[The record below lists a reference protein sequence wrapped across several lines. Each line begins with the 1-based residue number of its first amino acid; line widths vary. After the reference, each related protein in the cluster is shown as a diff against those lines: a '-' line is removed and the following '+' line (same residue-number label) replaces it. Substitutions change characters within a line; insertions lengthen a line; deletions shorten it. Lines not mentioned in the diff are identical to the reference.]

1 MKTTLRIINDLA
13 LNNPKGL
20 VELAE
25 QNYQSELDEVASKI
39 VDNDDIKIVALAGP
53 SASGKTTT
61 AHILCEKLKALG
73 EKTEIISLDDFYLP
87 VDKLPVLEDG
97 TRDIESVNA
106 LDIPL
111 INKCFG
117 EIIETGKTLLP
128 KFNFSEKKRVLAARS
143 IDVSG
148 RSIAIVEGLHA
159 LNPLIT
165 DLVPQKNIFKAYISV
180 NCGIESEDG
189 AKLLSS
195 KKIRLVRRVLRD
207 RTFRGTP
214 VNETLLLWQ
223 GVVEGEEKYL
233 YCFKDTADAQIKT
246 LHIYEPCLYR
256 NEFLKLT
263 DEVKENAPF
272 RDYFLKIAKAL
283 ERFVPIDI
291 SLLPSDSLITE
302 FVGNG
307 KYKL

>member
-1 MKTTLRIINDLA
+1 MKNTLQVINDFA
-13 LNNPKGL
+13 LNSPR
-20 VELAE
+20 ELISRAE
-25 QNYQSELDEVASKI
+25 RHYDRELSDIAKRISED
-39 VDNDDIKIVALAGP
+39 DDIKIVALAGP

-61 AHILCEKLKALG
+61 AHILREKLRELD
-73 EKTEIISLDDFYLP
+73 EETEIISLDDFYLP
-87 VDKLPVLEDG
+87 IDSLPLLEDG

-111 INKCFG
+111 INKCFN
-117 EIIETGKTLLP
+117 EIIRTGKTVLP
-128 KFNFSEKKRVLAARS
+128 KFKFSTKERIINARE
-143 IDVSG
+143 IDLSG
-148 RSIAIVEGLHA
+148 RGIAIVEGLHA

-165 DLVPQKNIFKAYISV
+165 DLVPRKNIFKAYISV
-180 NCGIESEDG
+180 NRGIVNEDG
-189 AKLLSS
+189 SRLLSS
-195 KKIRLVRRVLRD
+195 RQIRLARRVLRD

-214 VNETLLLWQ
+214 VNETLSLWQ

-233 YCFKDTADAQIKT
+233 YCFKETADVQIKT

-256 NEFLKLT
+256 NEILSLK
-263 DEVKENAPF
+263 DEISEDAPLK
-272 RDYFLKIAKAL
+272 DYFLKTAAAL

-291 SLLPSDSLITE
+291 SLVPPDSLITE